1 MVIIAQD
8 SDSVPRF
15 LLTRDD
21 GVLITDT
28 NDNTYH
34 YVAISDDTTGT
45 TGTIWDPAAGKSVH
59 IVSLIVS
66 VKAAGQVEIYDNAAG
81 TTIAFLHFNE
91 KKAVPV
97 PLASNL
103 VLAADR
109 ILGAKWTIDAGEDS
123 CYVTAIG
130 HEH

>member
-8 SDSVPRF
+8 SSNVPRL

-21 GVLITDT
+21 GELITDT

-34 YVAISDDTTGT
+34 YKTISDDTTGT
-45 TGTIWDPAAGKSVH
+45 TGTVWDPAAGKSVH

-66 VKAAGQVEIYDNAAG
+66 VLAAGQVEIYDNAAG

-91 KKAVPV
+91 KKAVPI

-103 VLAADR
+103 VLTADHV
-109 ILGAKWTIDAGEDS
+109 LGAKWTIAAGEDS
-123 CYVTAIG
+123 CFVTAIG

>member
-1 MVIIAQD
+1 MPTIAQD
-8 SDSVPRF
+8 SDKIPRL

-21 GVLITDT
+21 GELIIDT

-45 TGTIWDPAAGKSVH
+45 TGTVWDPAAGKSVH
-59 IVSLIVS
+59 IVSLVVS
-66 VKAAGQVEIYDNAAG
+66 VEAAGQVEIYDNAAG
-81 TTIAFLHFNE
+81 TTIAMMHFNE
-91 KKAVPV
+91 KKTVPV

-103 VLAADR
+103 VLAANNV
-109 ILGAKWTIDAGEDS
+109 LGAKWTVAAGTDN
-123 CYVTAIG
+123 CHVTAIG